1 MASVLDRLLG
11 VPVSRARQLEEIEL
25 HLRFRSAD
33 SLRLT
38 LSDNISHMTEK
49 SGALLA
55 AQAIF
60 IVVDTYGVDHG
71 WPRAPV
77 LVSILSLILAALLLM
92 INLRSVYLAAPE
104 AGDAPERLE
113 HQSLVQLA
121 RLLGLRGARFNVA
134 LYLTFLSVVL
144 LGFGAFEGATP

>member
-11 VPVSRARQLEEIEL
+11 VPVSRARQREEIDL

-38 LSDNISHMTEK
+38 LNDNISHMTEK

-92 INLRSVYLAAPE
+92 FNLRSVYLPPE
-104 AGDAPERLE
+104 TGDEPSKLE
-113 HQSLVQLA
+113 HHSLVQLA

-144 LGFGAFEGATP
+144 LGFGAFEGAMAP